1 MFNRQMMKRSVVTG
15 GGGFLGSYL
24 CRRLLDDDYHVT
36 CLDNFSSGRKR
47 NVADLTDDP
56 NFDLVTA
63 DVRDP
68 IDITHEPD
76 EIYHLAS
83 RASPIDFETYPIGIS
98 MSNSLGTKHVL
109 DLAERTGARVL
120 LASTSEVYGDPEV
133 HPQVETYHGNVDPRS
148 PRAVYD
154 ESKRLAESLAA
165 AYHRQSDLDIRTVRI
180 FNTYG
185 PRMRP
190 DDGRVV
196 PTFVRQALAGEDLTV
211 HGDGSQT
218 RCFTYVDDLIR
229 GFRAYMT
236 TEGLAGEVL
245 NLGNDDER
253 TILELA
259 ETLLEIVDTDGEIC
273 YEPRP
278 EDDPERRKPDLSRA
292 RDRLDWE
299 PEVSLREGL
308 KRTVEH
314 FETYE

>member
-1 MFNRQMMKRSVVTG
+1 MHRSVVTG
-15 GGGFLGSYL
+15 GAGFLGSSL
-24 CRRLLDDDYHVT
+24 CRRLLEDEHQVT

-47 NVADLTDDP
+47 NVSELVGDP
-56 NFDLVTA
+56 NFELVEG
-63 DVRDP
+63 DVREGLDAAV
-68 IDITHEPD
+68 DCTPD

-83 RASPIDFETYPIGIS
+83 RASPVDFESYPVEIA

-109 DLAERTGARVL
+109 EFAERTDARVL

-133 HPQVETYHGNVDPRS
+133 HPQHESYNGNVNPRS

-154 ESKRLAESLAA
+154 ESKRLGESLAA
-165 AYHRQSDLDIRTVRI
+165 SYHRNAGIDVRTVRI

-185 PRMRP
+185 PQMRP
-190 DDGRVV
+190 NDGRVV
-196 PTFVRQALAGEDLTV
+196 PTFVRQALSDEDLTV

-229 GFRAYMT
+229 GFRTYMSDDD
-236 TEGLAGEVL
+236 LAGAVV
-245 NLGNDDER
+245 NIGNDEER

-259 ETLLEIVDTDGEIC
+259 EIILDVVDTDASIR

-292 RDRLDWE
+292 HDHLDWR
-299 PEVSLREGL
+299 PRVSLREGL
-308 KRTVEH
+308 KKTVDH
-314 FETYE
+314 FETHE